1 MASGYTPYVDTA
13 PRSTGGPEPEAR
25 AGEALARA
33 RRAVALTGAGISVES
48 GIPDFRSPDGLWSVF
63 DPEEYATLR
72 CFLRD
77 PGKSW
82 RLFRA
87 LGKTLSGRHPN
98 AAHAALARLEHA
110 GRLAGVITQN
120 IDRLHQAAGSRTVL
134 EIHGDASR
142 LRCLRC
148 DRVEPFAPEC
158 LEDGP
163 VPLCRACAAPL
174 KPDVVLFEEPVRG
187 AGEIASLLEGCD
199 LLLLV
204 GTSAEVWPA
213 SSIPERALDRGVDV
227 IEFNVRETR
236 LSDAIRSRGGTLVR
250 GRVTET
256 LPRVAAPALRVGS
269 EA

>member
-1 MASGYTPYVDTA
+1 M
-13 PRSTGGPEPEAR
+13 
-25 AGEALARA
+25 
-33 RRAVALTGAGISVES
+33 ES
-48 GIPDFRSPDGLWSVF
+48 GIPDFRSPGGLWSVF
-63 DPEEYATLR
+63 APEDYATLR

-77 PGKSW
+77 PAKSW

-87 LGKTLSGRHPN
+87 LGKTLSGTHPN

-120 IDRLHQAAGSRTVL
+120 IDRLHQAAGSRKVL
-134 EIHGDASR
+134 EIHGDASL
-142 LRCLRC
+142 LRCLFC
-148 DRVEPFAPEC
+148 DRTEPFGPEH
-158 LEDGP
+158 LEEGP
-163 VPLCRACAAPL
+163 VPVCRACGSPL
-174 KPDVVLFEEPVRG
+174 KPDVVLFEEAVRG
-187 AGEIASLLEGCD
+187 GEAIASLLDGCD

-227 IEFNVRETR
+227 VEFNLRETR
-236 LSDAIRSRGGTLVR
+236 LTDAIRQRGGTLVR

-256 LPRVAAPALRVGS
+256 LPRMAEAVLRTGS